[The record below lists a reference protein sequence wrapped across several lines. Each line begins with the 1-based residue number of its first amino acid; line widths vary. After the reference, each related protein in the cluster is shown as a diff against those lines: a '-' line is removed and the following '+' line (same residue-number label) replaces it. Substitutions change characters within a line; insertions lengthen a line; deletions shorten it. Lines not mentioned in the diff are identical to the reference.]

1 MEITYIIPTCGTGTL
16 KETIDSI
23 KKQKIKPFE
32 IIVVENG
39 IKLKENFLD
48 VWYIHLKKNYGYAK
62 ACNIGVAHSKA
73 KYFALINDDAILPE
87 DWAEK
92 TLNEIKKDK
101 NIAIVSCCVKRK
113 DGQIQVVSVELNK
126 YFEAVEVSYNKE
138 GNLANFTSVL
148 ISREAFNKIGKLEE
162 KFFIYY
168 EDVDYS
174 LRTIKNGFKIKILE
188 DLFVLHKESSSKKIL
203 KGKANFYLLRNK
215 HYTILRNFG
224 FKFYLKNFLKILRGD
239 LKILKKFPHYFFYYP
254 LFLFYPKI

>member
-1 MEITYIIPTCGTGTL
+1 MEVTYIIPTCGAGSL
-16 KETIDSI
+16 KETINSI
-23 KKQKIKPFE
+23 TKQSVKPAN
-32 IIVVENG
+32 IIVIENG
-39 IKLKENFLD
+39 IKSKEKIFDVRYINF
-48 VWYIHLKKNYGYAK
+48 KKNYGYALG
-62 ACNIGVAHSKA
+62 CNIGIANCKTP
-73 KYFALINDDAILPE
+73 YFALINDDAILPG

-126 YFEAVEVSYNKE
+126 YFEAVEISYNKE

-168 EDVDYS
+168 EDVDFC
-174 LRTIKNGFKIKILE
+174 LRAIKNGYKIKILE

-203 KGKANFYLLRNK
+203 KGKRNFYLFRNK
-215 HYTILRNFG
+215 HWTILRNFG
-224 FKFYLKNFLKILRGD
+224 FKFYLKNFLKIFRGD
-239 LKILKKFPHYFFYYP
+239 LKTLKRFPQYFFYYP
-254 LFLFYPKI
+254 IFLFYPKI